1 MELSCCRRRAS
12 CLRLALA
19 GRRHCLCGGQ
29 FTQMRATYEDQLTS
43 GAVMLSTKG
52 IVSSISISRPPSLP
66 LWRSIHTDAHPGVL
80 VGQVGFLDSGNV
92 DIVVVEESQLFSD
105 FAADSFRVSLCQS

>member
-1 MELSCCRRRAS
+1 M
-12 CLRLALA
+12 
-19 GRRHCLCGGQ
+19 
-29 FTQMRATYEDQLTS
+29 
-43 GAVMLSTKG
+43 
-52 IVSSISISRPPSLP
+52 P